1 MAGDLSC
8 LHNFIYLLDAW
19 WIDFFKD
26 KPKAENVHLH
36 PHTTC
41 DIDAC
46 WDEMQYEVYTLE
58 ERTTKLP
65 MGIFEAHPPQSKRI
79 VQITIQVESDSVLS
93 ILIHGRIWLYR
104 GAFEALQIP
113 GFKDESNV
121 YYRVVRV
128 DAAKAEDQQ
137 RVLKILGDG
146 VLQNVAARVS
156 TDGRAPAGTP
166 SHAFLKN
173 LRERLH
179 LFFV

>member
-1 MAGDLSC
+1 M
-8 LHNFIYLLDAW
+8 
-19 WIDFFKD
+19 
-26 KPKAENVHLH
+26 
-36 PHTTC
+36 
-41 DIDAC
+41 
-46 WDEMQYEVYTLE
+46 
-58 ERTTKLP
+58 
-65 MGIFEAHPPQSKRI
+65 
-79 VQITIQVESDSVLS
+79 LS

-113 GFKDESNV
+113 GFKDENNV

-137 RVLKILGDG
+137 RVFNILGDG

-173 LRERLH
+173 LRERQH